1 MYIKNLIKND
11 YKMWKGGDSIFIK
24 APTGTGKTTFVLNQ
38 LLKEA
43 KKDGREVLYLNNRFL
58 LKEQVK
64 SKVMQMQGLTGIESK
79 IVEKTSEF
87 DGITILSYQ
96 ELQEYVE
103 HNKDNKY
110 KSERYRYVVF
120 DEIHYLLEDALFNPK
135 IIYLLDF
142 IKHAGQT
149 KIFMSATLD
158 EVEEFMLDE
167 GIVGEILWKTEEI
180 VRDNVFRYHINKCL
194 EQILPGRLL
203 LVEI

>member
-79 IVEKTSEF
+79 IVEKHQN
-87 DGITILSYQ
+87 LM
-96 ELQEYVE
+96 
-103 HNKDNKY
+103 
-110 KSERYRYVVF
+110 
-120 DEIHYLLEDALFNPK
+120 ALRF
-135 IIYLLDF
+135 
-142 IKHAGQT
+142 
-149 KIFMSATLD
+149 
-158 EVEEFMLDE
+158 
-167 GIVGEILWKTEEI
+167 
-180 VRDNVFRYHINKCL
+180 
-194 EQILPGRLL
+194 
-203 LVEI
+203 